1 MTDALKNE
9 RIAWVQKWG
18 ERFSDPNA
26 PVCYLDEKWFYT
38 SSRRRKI
45 KFLPP
50 GPGEEAGA
58 ALIIRPKIRSRRYPV
73 KVMYL
78 GVVARPIKDEAKGID
93 FNGRIALKRVARE
106 RKVLRMT
113 KNKKFSP
120 DVKVNDEIKK
130 GGWKEFYVEGMTAEE
145 LFDVISEYYDLSKEV
160 TDRLELNY
168 VYNKTARQSRK
179 KVDKHHD
186 ISALKKLDDDGNR
199 VGVTVDDL
207 DLAVRYQPGDTVEE
221 DVSCDSQWMSDNMDD
236 VAKKMR
242 EAYHWLD
249 EDDIIYLVM
258 DNAGGHGTD
267 KCVDEYTKKLRD
279 EHNIVIVQQVA
290 RSPETNVLDLGIW
303 MSLQSAVEKKHKG
316 RCCNPDVLNKT
327 VMEVWDDVASVD
339 AFKNVFGKLP
349 MIYKLILSNNG
360 GNDLVETNRGKKGIA
375 EMQGDAS
382 QEGGDDANS
391 NDATATLEDYMDY
404 AQGIVDDDVVDD
416 DGEEDDAF
424 IEHII

>member
-1 MTDALKNE
+1 
-9 RIAWVQKWG
+9 
-18 ERFSDPNA
+18 
-26 PVCYLDEKWFYT
+26 
-38 SSRRRKI
+38 
-45 KFLPP
+45 
-50 GPGEEAGA
+50 
-58 ALIIRPKIRSRRYPV
+58 
-73 KVMYL
+73 
-78 GVVARPIKDEAKGID
+78 
-93 FNGRIALKRVARE
+93 
-106 RKVLRMT
+106 
-113 KNKKFSP
+113 
-120 DVKVNDEIKK
+120 
-130 GGWKEFYVEGMTAEE
+130 
-145 LFDVISEYYDLSKEV
+145 
-160 TDRLELNY
+160 
-168 VYNKTARQSRK
+168 
-179 KVDKHHD
+179 
-186 ISALKKLDDDGNR
+186 
-199 VGVTVDDL
+199 
-207 DLAVRYQPGDTVEE
+207 
-221 DVSCDSQWMSDNMDD
+221 MDD

-382 QEGGDDANS
+382 QEGGDDANN

>member
-1 MTDALKNE
+1 
-9 RIAWVQKWG
+9 
-18 ERFSDPNA
+18 
-26 PVCYLDEKWFYT
+26 
-38 SSRRRKI
+38 
-45 KFLPP
+45 
-50 GPGEEAGA
+50 
-58 ALIIRPKIRSRRYPV
+58 
-73 KVMYL
+73 
-78 GVVARPIKDEAKGID
+78 
-93 FNGRIALKRVARE
+93 
-106 RKVLRMT
+106 
-113 KNKKFSP
+113 
-120 DVKVNDEIKK
+120 
-130 GGWKEFYVEGMTAEE
+130 
-145 LFDVISEYYDLSKEV
+145 
-160 TDRLELNY
+160 
-168 VYNKTARQSRK
+168 
-179 KVDKHHD
+179 
-186 ISALKKLDDDGNR
+186 
-199 VGVTVDDL
+199 
-207 DLAVRYQPGDTVEE
+207 
-221 DVSCDSQWMSDNMDD
+221 MDD